1 MFLEQPFCL
10 DSGVAFNLLSDVL
23 PGLALK
29 REPGVSYNDFKK
41 NKSKEMN
48 KKSWADFRKMTI
60 FVDTGFVFLSSQC
73 LFFCLLT

>member
-10 DSGVAFNLLSDVL
+10 ATGVAFNLLSDVI

-29 REPGVSYNDFKK
+29 RKPGVSYNDFQKK
-41 NKSKEMN
+41 NKSREIKI
-48 KKSWADFRKMTI
+48 KKSWPDFS
-60 FVDTGFVFLSSQC
+60 SSQF